1 VCLKTKVSG
10 EISEV
15 FLWIGIKNFVI
26 PFAFAFL
33 LDNPLDNPSSSRDR
47 HALLGLTQQALLL
60 LVLAAMKS
68 IGGAGSG
75 GKDTEK
81 DLSQN
86 GLLVEEGGEERME
99 GKYTRD
105 EEKGNKAS

>member
-1 VCLKTKVSG
+1 MCLETKVSG

-47 HALLGLTQQALLL
+47 HALLSSTQQALLL
-60 LVLAAMKS
+60 LVLAAVNS
-68 IGGAGSG
+68 IGGERR
-75 GKDTEK
+75 GKDTKE

-86 GLLVEEGGEERME
+86 GLVVEEVGEERME

>member
-1 VCLKTKVSG
+1 
-10 EISEV
+10 
-15 FLWIGIKNFVI
+15 
-26 PFAFAFL
+26 
-33 LDNPLDNPSSSRDR
+33 
-47 HALLGLTQQALLL
+47 
-60 LVLAAMKS
+60 MKS